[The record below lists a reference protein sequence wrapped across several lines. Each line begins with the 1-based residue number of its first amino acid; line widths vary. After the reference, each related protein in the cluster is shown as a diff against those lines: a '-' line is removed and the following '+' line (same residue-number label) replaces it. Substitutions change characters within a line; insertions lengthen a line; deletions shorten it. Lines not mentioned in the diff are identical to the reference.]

1 MEWLG
6 TRILVGLIPLR
17 MGKKYHFKY
26 EDDIFEGETSRSE
39 KRRKEVLMR

>member
-17 MGKKYHFKY
+17 MENKYHFKY
-26 EDDIFEGETSRSE
+26 EDDIFEGETSE
-39 KRRKEVLMR
+39 VRKKSKKS